1 MSHLELSGPHLVRL
15 GAAGVAPS
23 AALLEVGKISKAAA
37 SACRQGALLDHGW
50 VRLFGDGEDLPSL
63 SVWNESERL
72 QLSDAGPSL
81 YIANDV
87 IGGLFLLNPAG
98 DISYLSPDGLELEE
112 LTSSFEEL
120 LAFLLSGDLETFYD
134 GYRFPN
140 WQQIV
145 QELSPHESYFC
156 YPPLWAE
163 GGEEAFLE
171 KRAVVPALE
180 LRAMVLKALT
190 I

>member
-1 MSHLELSGPHLVRL
+1 MELSGPHVVRV
-15 GAAGVAPS
+15 GAAGAAPS
-23 AALLEVGKISKAAA
+23 ATLLEIGEISKAAA
-37 SACRQGALLDHGW
+37 SACRRGVLLDHGW
-50 VRLFGDGEDLPSL
+50 VRLFGDGDDLPSL
-63 SVWNESERL
+63 SAWNASGRL
-72 QLSDAGPSL
+72 QLSDAGPSF

-87 IGGLFLLNPAG
+87 MGGLFLLNPAG
-98 DISYLSPDGLELEE
+98 DITYLSPDGLELEE

-120 LAFLLSGDLETFYD
+120 LELLLSGDLETFYD

-145 QELSPHESYFC
+145 RELSPHESYFC

-171 KRAVVPALE
+171 KREVVPALE
-180 LRAMVLKALT
+180 LRSFVLEALSE
-190 I
+190 